1 MHRLEKTPAL
11 PTYDTFLQVFTR
23 DLSRKTCDYAVSMQ
37 AFQSFM
43 RSAIPNKL
51 GLRQRPFCAWIAGKT
66 KRFQVKMIQPYIFA
80 MPRPDLCQDGF
91 VLGPSNLLEVSGN
104 ILRVVRPPAS
114 TIRAGL
120 VVKGQE
126 ELLTEEFRRPLVV
139 EDGDAFGDADFQV
152 LDRHKDV

>member
-1 MHRLEKTPAL
+1 
-11 PTYDTFLQVFTR
+11 
-23 DLSRKTCDYAVSMQ
+23 
-37 AFQSFM
+37 
-43 RSAIPNKL
+43 
-51 GLRQRPFCAWIAGKT
+51 
-66 KRFQVKMIQPYIFA
+66 MIQPYIFA
-80 MPRPDLCQDGF
+80 MPCPDLCQDGF

-104 ILRVVRPPAS
+104 VLRVVRPPAS

-152 LDRHKDV
+152 LDRHKDVQEVLGQLLGVVQNRFLRRQEVVQASRDGL